1 MPAASPSALLQLCQV
16 PAGMPL
22 VAAAQERRRSCLSV
36 AQGIEVPNPAVGGSI
51 AGLKALVQG
60 S

>member
-1 MPAASPSALLQLCQV
+1 
-16 PAGMPL
+16 MPL